1 MISLRPATFFD
12 ALEFAGS
19 RAFLRKVLVYQVRH
33 AEAFVVEGDAGVRLA
48 LGMFW
53 KHRAKRAEFALIVAP
68 PAQSNMVAMVR
79 MAQLT
84 IGRVVQ
90 SGVLVFARIRVS
102 DPRAQRMARLVG
114 FAPSRMADPEIWIF
128 RR

>member
-1 MISLRPATFFD
+1 MPTLRPATFFD

-33 AEAFVVEGDAGVRLA
+33 AEAFVVENDGAKLA

-68 PAQSNMVAMVR
+68 PAQSNMVALVR
-79 MAQLT
+79 MARLT
-84 IGRVVQ
+84 IGRVMQ
-90 SGVLVFARIRVS
+90 SGVMVFARVRVS
-102 DPRAQRMARLVG
+102 DARAQRMARLTG
-114 FAPSRMADPEIWIF
+114 FEPSKMADPEIWIY

>member
-33 AEAFVVEGDAGVRLA
+33 AEAFVVEGDGARLA

-68 PAQSNMVAMVR
+68 PATRNMVAMVR
-79 MAQLT
+79 LAHLT
-84 IGRVVQ
+84 ISRVVQ

-114 FAPSRMADPEIWIF
+114 FKPSRMADPEIWIF